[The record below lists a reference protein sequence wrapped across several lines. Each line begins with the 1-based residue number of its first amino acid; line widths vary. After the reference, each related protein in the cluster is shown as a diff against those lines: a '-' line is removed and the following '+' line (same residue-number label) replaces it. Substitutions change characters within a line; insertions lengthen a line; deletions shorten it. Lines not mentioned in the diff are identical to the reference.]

1 MGESAVTGQSPSP
14 RRAGVPLLGR
24 ELPLNLDLS
33 RRELLKLTGY
43 TSMAAFL
50 AACGNGTGPSTSTT
64 TTGGS
69 LSIGNNQSDPGPKA
83 GMEQVVAAF
92 KAANGGTNVKLNTV
106 DHGTFQDQI
115 SSYLQATP
123 DDVFT
128 WFSGHRMRFFA
139 DQGLATSMNDTWDK
153 VKGNFTSAFAESV
166 KGNDGN
172 IYGVQVDYYPWALF
186 YRKDVFAAH
195 GYTIPTNW
203 DSFKALCAQ
212 MQKDGLIPIAMGDKD
227 GWPAQGTLDII
238 NLRLNGYTFHTELCT
253 GKQKWT
259 DPRVANVFNKWAEI
273 VPYYSPGLAGQ
284 TWQQAADQVVT
295 KKAGMYMLG
304 LFVSQQFAAT
314 KVQADLDNL
323 DFFAWPDMGASFD
336 SEKAIDAPIDIMMLS
351 KKSPTISKDLG
362 QAKAFMEFFSKGAQ
376 QVTMFKAT
384 GGGNLPTAN
393 DADKSAY
400 TPQQLKAVQLVSS
413 AQRITQFFDRD
424 SRPDFAGPNG
434 MQSFLLTFLAS
445 PKGDIK
451 ALQTKMQSFWDSLP
465 PEK

>member
-1 MGESAVTGQSPSP
+1 
-14 RRAGVPLLGR
+14 
-24 ELPLNLDLS
+24 
-33 RRELLKLTGY
+33 
-43 TSMAAFL
+43 
-50 AACGNGTGPSTSTT
+50 
-64 TTGGS
+64 
-69 LSIGNNQSDPGPKA
+69 
-83 GMEQVVAAF
+83 MEQVVAAF

-139 DQGLATSMNDTWDK
+139 DQGLATSLNDTWDK
-153 VKGNFTSAFAESV
+153 VKGNFTPAFAESV

-172 IYGVQVDYYPWALF
+172 IYGVPVDYYPWALF

-195 GYTIPTNW
+195 GYNIPTDW
-203 DSFKALCAQ
+203 ASFKALCEQ
-212 MQKDGLIPIAMGDKD
+212 MKKDGLIPIAMGDKD

-259 DPRVANVFNKWAEI
+259 DPRVANVFNKWGEI
-273 VPYYSPGLAGQ
+273 VQYYSPGLAGQ
-284 TWQQAADQVVT
+284 TWQQAADQVVQ

-314 KVQADLDNL
+314 NNKADLDNL
-323 DFFAWPDMGASFD
+323 DFFAWPNMGASFD
-336 SEKAIDAPIDIMMLS
+336 SEKALDAPIDIMMLS

-362 QAKAFMEFFSKGAQ
+362 QAKAYLEFFSKGAQ
-376 QVTMFKAT
+376 QVTMFQAT

-393 DADKSAY
+393 DADKSTY

-434 MQSFLLTFLAS
+434 MQSFLLTYLAN
-445 PKGDIK
+445 PKADISQ
-451 ALQTKMQSFWDSLP
+451 LQGKMQSFWDSLP